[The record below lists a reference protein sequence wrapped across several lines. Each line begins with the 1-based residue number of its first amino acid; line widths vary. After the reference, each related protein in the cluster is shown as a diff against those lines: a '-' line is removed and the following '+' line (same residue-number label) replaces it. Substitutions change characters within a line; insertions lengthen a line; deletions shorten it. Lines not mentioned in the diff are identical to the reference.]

1 MKVVYFDGYCNVCN
15 RFVDFLIRRDR
26 KRVLKFA
33 SLQGQTAEKRLPP
46 NYTSNVNTMVYE
58 CDGEIYEKSAA
69 AIRSIAELGGV
80 YKWIKVFLILPW
92 PWRDFVY
99 QFIADHRYM
108 WFGKRDTCRIPTPFE
123 RAQLLD

>member
-15 RFVDFLIRRDR
+15 RFVDFLIRRDK

-33 SLQGQTAEKRLPP
+33 SLQGQTAGHRLPP
-46 NYTSNVNTMVYE
+46 NYTSDVNTMVYE
-58 CDGEIYEKSAA
+58 RDGVIFEKSAA

-80 YKWIKVFLILPW
+80 YSAMKVFLILPW
-92 PWRDFVY
+92 PFRDFVY

>member
-1 MKVVYFDGYCNVCN
+1 MRIVYFDGYCNVCN

-26 KRVLKFA
+26 RRILKFA

-46 NYTSNVNTMVYE
+46 NYTSDVNTMVFE
-58 CDGEIYEKSAA
+58 RDGEIFEKSSA
-69 AIRSIAELGGV
+69 AIRSIGELGGV
-80 YKWIKVFLILPW
+80 YSLMKVFLIVPW
-92 PWRDFVY
+92 PWRDFIY
-99 QFIADHRYM
+99 QFIADHRYL